1 MKSARYMSYDG
12 HVAVKDVLQ
21 VKKCHYGKGIEL
33 ANNLF
38 VVAASS
44 VSDKS
49 RQTGTYPQHK
59 C

>member
-1 MKSARYMSYDG
+1 MSYDG

-49 RQTGTYPQHK
+49 RQTGTYRQHK